1 VTINHWSH
9 HVTCGDYL
17 KWLAANGYTL
27 APVEEVIAGD
37 KTADEVYD
45 LHLAEVAQK

>member
-1 VTINHWSH
+1 MTG
-9 HVTCGDYL
+9 GDYL

-45 LHLAEVAQK
+45 LHRAEVDQK